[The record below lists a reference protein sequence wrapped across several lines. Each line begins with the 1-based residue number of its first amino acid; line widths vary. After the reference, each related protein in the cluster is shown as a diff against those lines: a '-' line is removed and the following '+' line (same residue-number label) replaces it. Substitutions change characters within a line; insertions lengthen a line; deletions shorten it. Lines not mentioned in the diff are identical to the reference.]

1 MRKEMILSKSRGSVT
16 NIVTLF
22 IFIVGMTVVML
33 AFYDCIGLLKTR
45 EEISQ
50 IVRRYILV
58 AETEGY
64 LSNDERLKMTEEL
77 KLTGLTEIDLTGT
90 TFTGAGYGNLVNVK
104 VSGKVTSKLGGP
116 FEVVEERASTAKY

>member
-1 MRKEMILSKSRGSVT
+1 MILSKSRGSVT

-64 LSNDERLKMTEEL
+64 LASDERLKMTEEL
-77 KLTGLTEIDLTGT
+77 KLAGLTEIDLRGT

-104 VSGKVTSKLGGP
+104 VSGKVASKLGGP

>member
-64 LSNDERLKMTEEL
+64 LSSDERLKMTEEL
-77 KLTGLTEIDLTGT
+77 KLAGLTDIDLTGT
-90 TFTGAGYGNLVNVK
+90 TFTGAGYGNLINVK

>member
-1 MRKEMILSKSRGSVT
+1 MILSKSRGSVT

-77 KLTGLTEIDLTGT
+77 KLAGLTEIDLTGT